1 MNTVSVSFGDCTL
14 SRLIVRDENGG
25 EHHLDLSLVPDKK
38 VFTLAFPKPKLTK
51 VDGILK
57 TLDVT
62 QLNKVK
68 SFFMTIDLD
77 GLKVPTDPMSLI

>member
-1 MNTVSVSFGDCTL
+1 
-14 SRLIVRDENGG
+14 
-25 EHHLDLSLVPDKK
+25 
-38 VFTLAFPKPKLTK
+38 FPKPKLTK

-77 GLKVPTDPMSLI
+77 GLKVPTDPMSLIWENKQAKEEFYLTPVYRWS